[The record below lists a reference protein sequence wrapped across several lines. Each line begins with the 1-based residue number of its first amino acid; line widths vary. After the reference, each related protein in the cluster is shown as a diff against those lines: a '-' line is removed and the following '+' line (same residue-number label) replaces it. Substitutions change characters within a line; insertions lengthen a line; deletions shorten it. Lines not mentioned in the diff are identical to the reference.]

1 MEIIKKPDK
10 IYECNRCGAKLKITK
25 LGDLKY
31 GYLGIN
37 YSGIFGFNGIYGHY
51 LECPYCLNKV
61 IVDYDN

>member
-1 MEIIKKPDK
+1 MEIIKRPDK
-10 IYECNRCGAKLKITK
+10 IYGCNRCGAKLKITK

-31 GYLGIN
+31 GYLGI
-37 YSGIFGFNGIYGHY
+37 STGIFGSLNSIYGHY